1 MEEALRRAKKTL
13 QGALVGIVFGATSGH
28 TAGTPSY
35 GNYRLRP
42 AVCGDSRAGCGR
54 DELETGGRSRLG
66 GQRLIRH
73 SQVFS
78 SEKTGAT
85 GKGVRHRSRAVRC
98 LVAWCAGVST
108 RRGLA
113 GAPDMCGQW
122 LLAAGVAAVEIVT
135 AVNGP
140 TSDVETGAFI
150 RCSRACR
157 HRKVRLL
164 ADARAAEGDRHS
176 R

>member
-1 MEEALRRAKKTL
+1 MAL
-13 QGALVGIVFGATSGH
+13 
-28 TAGTPSY
+28 
-35 GNYRLRP
+35 
-42 AVCGDSRAGCGR
+42 
-54 DELETGGRSRLG
+54 
-66 GQRLIRH
+66 
-73 SQVFS
+73 
-78 SEKTGAT
+78 
-85 GKGVRHRSRAVRC
+85 
-98 LVAWCAGVST
+98 CAGVST

-113 GAPDMCGQW
+113 GAPDMCGQL

-176 R
+176 RYARTYPGGGGASKPYFAATARSLAISASSGGGGSDVGSAAGFPASSTNFSTPAGL